1 MENYTVPVLRISQNA
16 PTIRARCMARCSA
29 QISLNTAAT
38 ATTVT
43 PKLTQGPQ
51 SIVPAISAIPQRGK
65 NERPI
70 TSVVIETNSCH
81 RRPMSRSPQIQL
93 YIYPE
98 QRTDAVRHTQ
108 TAVLSID
115 DTVRCTILDSYEERS
130 YSRRCLRSFV
140 CSEWPF
146 ASSHAS
152 RQRMLLRARAML
164 ESAAP

>member
-1 MENYTVPVLRISQNA
+1 MENHTVPVLRISQHA
-16 PTIRARCMARCSA
+16 PTIRARCMGRRSA

-51 SIVPAISAIPQRGK
+51 SIMPAISAIAKIGK

-70 TSVVIETNSCH
+70 TTVVLEKNSCH
-81 RRPMSRSPQIQL
+81 RRPMSRSPEIQL

-98 QRTDAVRHTQ
+98 QRTDAVRHAQ
-108 TAVLSID
+108 TGILSID
-115 DTVRCTILDSYEERS
+115 DTGRCPILDSYGES
-130 YSRRCLRSFV
+130 YSRRCLRSFA
-140 CSEWPF
+140 CSEWPL

-152 RQRMLLRARAML
+152 RQRMLPRASAML